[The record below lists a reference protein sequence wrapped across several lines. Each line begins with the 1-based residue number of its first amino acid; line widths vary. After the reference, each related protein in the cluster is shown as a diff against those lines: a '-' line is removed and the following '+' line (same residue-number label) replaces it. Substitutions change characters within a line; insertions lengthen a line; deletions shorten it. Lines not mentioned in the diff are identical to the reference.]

1 MGGWGP
7 GQVQGTGWGWV
18 SGDLELGV
26 PLSSVL
32 EGKQWP
38 VGLDGSRAW
47 VSAPQD
53 YYIGFRSFQHVMG
66 DEPVN
71 FFVQ

>member
-1 MGGWGP
+1 MG
-7 GQVQGTGWGWV
+7 Q
-18 SGDLELGV
+18 DLELRV
-26 PLSSVL
+26 PLSPVL

-38 VGLDGSRAW
+38 VALDGSRAW

-53 YYIGFRSFQHVMG
+53 YYSGFRSFQHVMG